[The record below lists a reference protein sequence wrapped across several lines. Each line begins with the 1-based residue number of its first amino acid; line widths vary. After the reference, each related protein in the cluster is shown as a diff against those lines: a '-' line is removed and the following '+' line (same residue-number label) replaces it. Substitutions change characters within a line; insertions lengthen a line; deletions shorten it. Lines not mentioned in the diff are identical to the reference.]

1 MTRHRPLIA
10 LFVALALALVLM
22 LPLIWFINTTDWG
35 ILLMFLVPFAVFG
48 LIRCSLRLADW
59 AGITPYRDER

>member
-10 LFVALALALVLM
+10 LLAGLALALAVM

-35 ILLMFLVPFAVFG
+35 IALMLLAPFAVYG
-48 LIRCSLRLADW
+48 LIRCGLRLADW
-59 AGITPYRDER
+59 AGVSPFGRER